1 MEDGLTVERG
11 ERWAEVVLHRP
22 PLNILDIPLME
33 QLDRIFAE
41 LSSSKDLVWV
51 GLRSSSAKA
60 FSAGVSVQDHA
71 LDKIERMLA
80 IFHGALQR
88 LRGLN
93 AWTVALVDGHCLGGG
108 MELALTCDYVLA
120 TPEAKFGQPEIR
132 LACYPPVA
140 AALYPWQ
147 IGRGRTLELLLT
159 GRILGAE
166 EALRYGLIHEVVEAG
181 RLSERAEALRQE
193 VLTKSAPVVRMTKRA
208 VRLGAELGFERAL
221 PKIERM
227 YVEELVQVADL
238 SEGMQAFL
246 EKREPVY
253 QHR

>member
-1 MEDGLTVERG
+1 
-11 ERWAEVVLHRP
+11 
-22 PLNILDIPLME
+22 ME